1 MIGPMTSFMNRTT
14 AYLIGPELIW
24 ILMFAFAGI
33 FVAVNQ
39 PISSLG
45 HWKVMFSNL
54 FLPAIGVML
63 AFAPFFWTPGNPWWC
78 LARIMLVSLLGVV
91 GLVFFLSKA
100 ASYQDVRD
108 VGIILGSVAFIA
120 MGWTV
125 LGFMGGIAGLFLI
138 SHWAYLPVLKWI
150 LILFAL
156 FMLFLVVWWRIT

>member
-1 MIGPMTSFMNRTT
+1 
-14 AYLIGPELIW
+14 
-24 ILMFAFAGI
+24 
-33 FVAVNQ
+33 
-39 PISSLG
+39 
-45 HWKVMFSNL
+45 
-54 FLPAIGVML
+54 ML
-63 AFAPFFWTPGNPWWC
+63 A
-78 LARIMLVSLLGVV
+78 SLLGVV

-138 SHWAYLPVLKWI
+138 SDWAYLTVLKWI

-156 FMLFLVVWWRIT
+156 FMLFLAVLWRIT